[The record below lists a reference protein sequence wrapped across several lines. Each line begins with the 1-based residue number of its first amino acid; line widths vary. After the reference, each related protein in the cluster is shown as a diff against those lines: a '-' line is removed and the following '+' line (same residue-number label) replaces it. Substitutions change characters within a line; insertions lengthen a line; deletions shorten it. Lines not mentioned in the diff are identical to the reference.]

1 MIFRSKDNVAIYG
14 KIDRKLEFF
23 INVEEKIFY
32 IFKEEVFLFRK
43 NVQRTC
49 KVVLCFHYWHFS
61 CTELN
66 RVAFLVLGIETIG
79 LGLKSKMWVKL
90 RAKLGASGLKAFF
103 SLQIYQHT
111 SNFHFK
117 IISTNKNILICEI
130 AREQII
136 TGLKLENWIVVLLQL
151 KSWNILEEAE
161 YLQFS

>member
-90 RAKLGASGLKAFF
+90 RAKLGASGLKAFLHF
-103 SLQIYQHT
+103 KFISTLQIFT
-111 SNFHFK
+111 SK
-117 IISTNKNILICEI
+117 LL
-130 AREQII
+130 AQIR
-136 TGLKLENWIVVLLQL
+136 TFLSVKL
-151 KSWNILEEAE
+151 LESK
-161 YLQFS
+161 L